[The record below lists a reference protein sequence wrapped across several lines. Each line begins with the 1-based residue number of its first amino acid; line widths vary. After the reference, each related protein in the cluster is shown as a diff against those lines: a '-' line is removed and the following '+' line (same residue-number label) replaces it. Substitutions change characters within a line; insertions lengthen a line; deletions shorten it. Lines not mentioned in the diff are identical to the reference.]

1 MPVADPPMPV
11 SFMATAIPSA
21 TPAATLDPA
30 PMEIPF
36 WLPVAPSPPR
46 PRSVIAPD
54 SLLTEDADVRAR
66 PVKSPLTGAPVSATS
81 DSVPAAVDTFA
92 ASTAIVGAVTLSA
105 AAPAKALVPTNF
117 TDGTQPG
124 RPAMPFI
131 VTVKE
136 SS

>member
-1 MPVADPPMPV
+1 MPV
-11 SFMATAIPSA
+11 SLTGTAVS
-21 TPAATLDPA
+21 PASEPAETLDPV
-30 PMEIPF
+30 PMEMPF
-36 WLPVAPSPPR
+36 WLPEAPSPPR

-54 SLLTEDADVRAR
+54 VLETADVFVRAR
-66 PVKSPLTGAPVSATS
+66 PVKLPVTATPVSPTS
-81 DSVPAAVDTFA
+81 DSVPASVDTSA

-124 RPAMPFI
+124 RPAMPAM

-136 SS
+136 SA